1 MACVTPTI
9 PSSSTPVLPSTFT
22 TVTPV
27 SITTAQ
33 CVYSDWTNWTS
44 CTVTCGQGTQT
55 HARNIIAGFCTDPL
69 TEVRMCQMEPC
80 PCIFTQ
86 DIYISTFQKLPP
98 ADSEYIKMRKQ
109 YCRYRKS
116 IFQILLVGLKKIV
129 SKVIPMQLKQFILVI
144 IWIII
149 P

>member
-1 MACVTPTI
+1 MPQGYVSNCYFQIRIIFFLWQVTVGILACITPI
-9 PSSSTPVLPSTFT
+9 TPFLSITVPASTFT

-55 HARNIIAGFCTDPL
+55 HARNILAGFCTEPL
-69 TEVRMCQMEPC
+69 IETRICQMEPC

-86 DIYISTFQKLPP
+86 AIYISTFQKLPP
-98 ADSEYIKMRKQ
+98 ADSEY
-109 YCRYRKS
+109 
-116 IFQILLVGLKKIV
+116 
-129 SKVIPMQLKQFILVI
+129 
-144 IWIII
+144 
-149 P
+149 